1 MERPVSR
8 SLKTDEMMKE
18 RVMRNIS
25 LFVLLMTGLIATA
38 QTDDKYVNY
47 LYPEDYT
54 VAGITVSGV
63 RFLEPNALIGI
74 SGLRIGQKVE
84 IPGEQITA
92 AVRKLWEQGLFS
104 DVKITVTGRE
114 GENVWLDIYLQERPR
129 LSSLKFEGIKKSEET
144 DLKEKLSLPNGS
156 QVTAHL
162 LNRAERTIKDHYIEK
177 GFLNTEVDIVQKD
190 DPDMPNNVVLNVII
204 NKNEKVKIAEIRF
217 AGNEFFD
224 TKRLRRV
231 MKNTKQK
238 DLNIFKGSKYIESK
252 FDEDRISLQDFY
264 NENGF
269 RDFRILKDSTYS
281 LEDGKIVL
289 VLKINEGNQYYLR
302 NVDWVGNS
310 IYTKDH
316 LNRVFNF
323 PSGEI
328 YNQTMINKRLI
339 QDEDAVN
346 SLYLNYG
353 YLFSR
358 LTPVEKHVEG
368 DSIDLEVRIFEG
380 DPANLNN
387 VIISGNTRTNEH
399 VARRELYTN
408 PGDLFSKEKIIRSV
422 RQVAVLGHFDP
433 EKINPQPIP
442 DQVNGTVDLLYAL
455 EEKANDQF
463 EISGGWGAG
472 MLVGTVGVRFNNFAM
487 RNFFKWKE
495 WRPYPSGDGQS
506 LQIRAQSN
514 GRVYQSYNI
523 SFIEPW
529 LGGKKPNTLSLS
541 AFRSLMTNG
550 SPKGADDRQHMI
562 IDGGSVGFG
571 KRLEWPDDYFS
582 VFYEGSY
589 QRYSMYNYNR
599 YQFLFDNGISNLAS
613 VTARLTRFSAGPNTI
628 YPRGGST
635 FSLSLQA
642 TPPYSSISGKNMS
655 GVSDEE
661 KYKWIEFYKVV
672 FKGDYYV
679 PLTNDSKLILN
690 ARAAFGYLGFY
701 NKDIGPSPFEN
712 FYVGGDGMTGYSFY
726 GREVIALRGY
736 TNGSLTPT
744 VMKDGRVV
752 EAGNVYS
759 KMTLELRYPISLN
772 PQATIYALAFL
783 EAGKAWYELRDY
795 NPFKLNRSAGIGLR
809 ANLPMFGL
817 LGIDWG
823 YGFDPALSGRP
834 DDSGSQFHFVIGQQF

>member
-63 RFLEPNALIGI
+63 KFLEPNALIGI

-114 GENVWLDIYLQERPR
+114 GENIWLDIYLQERPR

-217 AGNEFFD
+217 SGNEFFD

-506 LQIRAQSN
+506 LQVRAQSN

-541 AFRSLMTNG
+541 AFRSVISNG
-550 SPKGADDRQHMI
+550 SKKGEDNRQHMI

-589 QRYSMYNYNR
+589 QRYSMQNPNPT
-599 YQFLFDNGISNLAS
+599 SS
-613 VTARLTRFSAGPNTI
+613 SLTTGPQTWHQ
-628 YPRGGST
+628 
-635 FSLSLQA
+635 SLQ
-642 TPPYSSISGKNMS
+642 S
-655 GVSDEE
+655 
-661 KYKWIEFYKVV
+661 
-672 FKGDYYV
+672 
-679 PLTNDSKLILN
+679 
-690 ARAAFGYLGFY
+690 
-701 NKDIGPSPFEN
+701 
-712 FYVGGDGMTGYSFY
+712 
-726 GREVIALRGY
+726 
-736 TNGSLTPT
+736 
-744 VMKDGRVV
+744 
-752 EAGNVYS
+752 
-759 KMTLELRYPISLN
+759 
-772 PQATIYALAFL
+772 
-783 EAGKAWYELRDY
+783 
-795 NPFKLNRSAGIGLR
+795 
-809 ANLPMFGL
+809 
-817 LGIDWG
+817 
-823 YGFDPALSGRP
+823 
-834 DDSGSQFHFVIGQQF
+834 